1 MYVHINLSGILIQG
15 LFTKTQGNNKFEED
29 VNIAIGAKV
38 DNSCSQRSSSL
49 HVRYLLTQ
57 SYNMECCKLI
67 DVLVLRQR
75 QIFYSL
81 VI

>member
-1 MYVHINLSGILIQG
+1 MYVHINLSGILIQSVIHNVPR
-15 LFTKTQGNNKFEED
+15 NNEFEED
-29 VNIAIGAKV
+29 VNIAIDAKV
-38 DNSCSQRSSSL
+38 DNSCSHRSSSL
-49 HVRYLLTQ
+49 HLRYLLPQ

>member
-15 LFTKTQGNNKFEED
+15 LFTKYQGNNKFEED
-29 VNIAIGAKV
+29 VNIAIDAKV

-49 HVRYLLTQ
+49 HLRYSLPQ
-57 SYNMECCKLI
+57 SYNNMECCKLI

-75 QIFYSL
+75 
-81 VI
+81 